1 MPYTTEDDL
10 TELLHHLHDWMGAYM
25 KSFHT
30 EDEEVM
36 RGIRIK
42 EEHTGYVTR
51 IARELA
57 RHLQLR
63 PHDVQLAEIMGLF
76 HDVGRF
82 RQYSLYQTFNDARSE
97 DHADLG
103 LKVLAELDVLHELA
117 PEDLELVRFA
127 IQEHN
132 KKAIRPTDDK
142 RKLLFAKLLRDADKQ
157 DIYRV
162 LAPFLD
168 PKHAAEAPKFVKGV
182 DKLNVSQ
189 DFVEHFAKGEQAD
202 YYEMRTHG
210 DRIVVRLMW
219 VYDINFGWT
228 LERLMEQGYIE
239 KIIACLPEQE
249 GLAEGVERLR
259 KYISERI
266 EIPDKADIY

>member
-1 MPYTTEDDL
+1 MPYTTEADL
-10 TELLHHLHDWMGAYM
+10 TELLHHLHDWMGTYM

-30 EDEEVM
+30 DDEEVM
-36 RGIRIK
+36 RGIRVK

-51 IARELA
+51 YARELA
-57 RHLQLR
+57 LHLGLR

-97 DHADLG
+97 DHAELG
-103 LKVLAELDVLHELA
+103 LKVLSELDVLRELA
-117 PEDLELVRFA
+117 AEDVELVRFA
-127 IQEHN
+127 IREHN
-132 KKAIRPTDDK
+132 KKAICPTDD
-142 RKLLFAKLLRDADKQ
+142 RRRLLFAKLLRDVDKL

-168 PKHAAEAPKFVKGV
+168 PKHAAEAPKFVQGV
-182 DKLNVSQ
+182 DRLDVSP

-228 LERLMEQGYIE
+228 LRRLMEQGYIE
-239 KIIACLPEQE
+239 RIIACLPKQE
-249 GLAEGVERLR
+249 GLAAGVGRLR
-259 KYISERI
+259 QYVSERMD
-266 EIPDKADIY
+266 IPDKADMY